1 MGIEIIESSENILH
15 ILIYG
20 DIDHHSSSDLRTEI
34 DSLIETRKFK
44 KFILDFSAVNFMDTS
59 GIGLILGRF
68 KLTSKYNIKMEV
80 INANS
85 RIKRIIEFSGIKS
98 LGILK

>member
-1 MGIEIIESSENILH
+1 MGIKIIESPKNILH
-15 ILIYG
+15 VLISG
-20 DIDHHSSSDLRTEI
+20 DIDHHSSSSLRNQI
-34 DSLIETRKFK
+34 DPLIETRKFK
-44 KFILDFSAVNFMDTS
+44 KIILDFSDVNFMDTS

-85 RIKRIIEFSGIKS
+85 RIKKIIEFSGIKS

>member
-1 MGIEIIESSENILH
+1 MSIKILKSSENILH
-15 ILIYG
+15 ILISG
-20 DIDHHSSSDLRTEI
+20 DIDHHSSSLLRNEI
-34 DSLIETRKFK
+34 DSYIRKK
-44 KFILDFSAVNFMDTS
+44 KSKKVILDFSDVNFMDTS

-68 KLTSKYNIKMEV
+68 KLTNMLNIKMEV
-80 INANS
+80 INTNS

>member
-1 MGIEIIESSENILH
+1 MGIKIIESPENILH
-15 ILIYG
+15 ILISG
-20 DIDHHSSSDLRTEI
+20 DIDHHSSSDLRNKI

-44 KFILDFSAVNFMDTS
+44 KIILDFSGVNFMDTS

-68 KLTSKYNIKMEV
+68 KITSKYNIKMEV